1 MPWISMKADFTFFTL
16 KMIVRHTFRE
26 SFVMSFLFG
35 LCPLRAF
42 AGMQVSLETINVDEV
57 CILDVRMPNGPFI
70 LSTGTTSKSVAST
83 IPTWGVSN
91 FFFLHFSF
99 PNSGRAKVS
108 KKKTQ
113 TSSYPRRKHGSDIR
127 RQCCTFGLDCLWAGT
142 AGIIFTA
149 GRPKKKVRSRS
160 PSSRTIRRQC
170 LL

>member
-91 FFFLHFSF
+91 FFSYIFLSQTVVV
-99 PNSGRAKVS
+99 PRSP
-108 KKKTQ
+108 KKKRKPLHIPDVSMDRTFAD
-113 TSSYPRRKHGSDIR
+113 SVALLVWIVYGPGLLELFSPRD
-127 RQCCTFGLDCLWAGT
+127 
-142 AGIIFTA
+142 
-149 GRPKKKVRSRS
+149 GRKKKVRSRS